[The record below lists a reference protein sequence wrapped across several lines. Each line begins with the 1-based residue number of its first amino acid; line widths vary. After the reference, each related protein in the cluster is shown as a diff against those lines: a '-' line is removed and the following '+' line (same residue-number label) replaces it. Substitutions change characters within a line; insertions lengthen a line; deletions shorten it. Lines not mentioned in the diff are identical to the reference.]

1 MNDPFG
7 FATNVV
13 EEAKMTFSN
22 ITKATDAPILGDRH
36 EIERRYG
43 LEIPFHVREDH
54 EIGARDQN
62 FFLL

>member
-1 MNDPFG
+1 
-7 FATNVV
+7 
-13 EEAKMTFSN
+13 MTVSN
-22 ITKATDAPILGDRH
+22 ITKATDAPILGDRY